1 MEFEQLVRRIEWLDS
16 QQRKDKE
23 SLDALGERLT
33 SIEAS
38 LNAVTQQLKTL
49 SKSVSDLS
57 ASNARLDQFDAI
69 FAKQRSDMNAA
80 LEDIEKKA
88 QRREREASKRHQAE
102 LEEINRTIAEVRAL
116 YDPTEIKKKLK
127 EKTAEEIRISQAIT
141 DLKSRMDEIVHAN
154 EEIQRA
160 QKAADEAR
168 RADLKRM
175 ADLQGDLIALRK
187 RIDEARE
194 KSQLNSDSLRNVE
207 NRMTELLAAEN
218 ERKQAQTL
226 FLEQQSLAQ
235 VERDRAWKEWRE
247 RYDSFKK
254 QADNLDAQVQALDEA
269 LRAAKRAQDT
279 YAELNTKL
287 ERRINEITEMQRLT
301 DERTRQEMVAF
312 KADDQ
317 KRWTSYTLS
326 QDETMRELRR
336 IVEKAEQRVTE
347 MDEAVQTLQD
357 QLHQTTDST
366 EKQLQELMNWAH
378 DWLTSYERIMGHGK
392 KAIKTSKSK

>member
-33 SIEAS
+33 SVETG
-38 LNAVTQQLKTL
+38 LNAVTQQLKAL

-80 LEDIEKKA
+80 LEDIEKKS
-88 QRREREASKRHQAE
+88 QRREREASKRHQTE

-127 EKTAEEIRISQAIT
+127 EKSAEEIRISQAIT
-141 DLKSRMDEIVHAN
+141 DLKSRMDEIVHVN

-160 QKAADEAR
+160 QKASDETR
-168 RADLKRM
+168 RTDLKRV

-194 KSQLNSDSLRNVE
+194 KSQLNADSLRNVE

-235 VERDRAWKEWRE
+235 IERDRAWKEWRE

-254 QADNLDAQVQALDEA
+254 QAEGLDTQVQALDEA

-317 KRWTSYTLS
+317 KRWTSYSLS

-336 IVEKAEQRVTE
+336 TVEKAEERVTA
-347 MDEAVQTLQD
+347 MDDAIQTLQD

-378 DWLTSYERIMGHGK
+378 DWLTSTERIMGQGK
-392 KAIKTSKSK
+392 TTKKKTK

>member
-33 SIEAS
+33 SVETT
-38 LNAVTQQLKTL
+38 LNALTQQLKTL

-69 FAKQRSDMNAA
+69 FAKQRTDMNTA
-80 LEDIEKKA
+80 LEEIEKKS
-88 QRREREASKRHQAE
+88 QRREREAAKRHQAE
-102 LEEINRTIAEVRAL
+102 LEEINRTITEMRAL

-127 EKTAEEIRISQAIT
+127 EKSAEEIRISQAIT
-141 DLKSRMDEIVHAN
+141 DLKSRADEIIHAN
-154 EEIQRA
+154 EEIQRT

-168 RADLKRM
+168 RTDLKRV
-175 ADLQGDLIALRK
+175 ADLQGDITSLRK
-187 RIDEARE
+187 RVDEARE
-194 KSQLNSDSLRNVE
+194 KSQLNADSLRNVE
-207 NRMTELLAAEN
+207 NRITELLAAEN

-254 QADNLDAQVQALDEA
+254 QADNLDTQVQALDEA

-287 ERRINEITEMQRLT
+287 ERRINEITEMQRLA
-301 DERTRQEMVAF
+301 DERARQEMVTF

-326 QDETMRELRR
+326 QDEAMRELRR
-336 IVEKAEQRVTE
+336 AVEKAEQRVTE
-347 MDEAVQTLQD
+347 MDDAVQTLQD

-378 DWLTSYERIMGHGK
+378 DWLTSTERIMGQGK
-392 KAIKTSKSK
+392 KTTKKAAK

>member
-33 SIEAS
+33 SIETT
-38 LNAVTQQLKTL
+38 LNALTQQLRTL
-49 SKSVSDLS
+49 SKSVSDVS
-57 ASNARLDQFDAI
+57 ASTARLDQFDAI
-69 FAKQRSDMNAA
+69 FAKQRTDMNTA
-80 LEDIEKKA
+80 LEEIEKKA

-102 LEEINRTIAEVRAL
+102 LEEINRTITEMRAL

-127 EKTAEEIRISQAIT
+127 EKSAEEIRISQAIT
-141 DLKSRMDEIVHAN
+141 DLKSRADEIVHAN

-168 RADLKRM
+168 RTDLKRV
-175 ADLQGDLIALRK
+175 ADLQGDITSLRK
-187 RIDEARE
+187 RVDEARE
-194 KSQLNSDSLRNVE
+194 KSQLNADSLRNVE
-207 NRMTELLAAEN
+207 NRITELLAAEN

-254 QADNLDAQVQALDEA
+254 QADNLDTQVQALDEA

-287 ERRINEITEMQRLT
+287 ERRINEITEMQRLA
-301 DERTRQEMVAF
+301 DERARQEMVTF

-326 QDETMRELRR
+326 QDEAMRELRR
-336 IVEKAEQRVTE
+336 AVEKAEQRVTE
-347 MDEAVQTLQD
+347 MDDAVQTLQD

-378 DWLTSYERIMGHGK
+378 DWLTSTERIMGQGK
-392 KAIKTSKSK
+392 KTTKKAAK

>member
-1 MEFEQLVRRIEWLDS
+1 MEFEQLVRRIEWLDG

-33 SIEAS
+33 GIETT
-38 LNAVTQQLKTL
+38 LNALTQQLKAL
-49 SKSVSDLS
+49 SKSVSDVS
-57 ASNARLDQFDAI
+57 ASTARLDQFDAI
-69 FAKQRSDMNAA
+69 FAKQRTDMNAA

-88 QRREREASKRHQAE
+88 QRREREATKRHQAE
-102 LEEINRTIAEVRAL
+102 LEEINRTISEVRTL
-116 YDPTEIKKKLK
+116 YDPSEIKKKLK
-127 EKTAEEIRISQAIT
+127 EKSAEEIRINQAIT
-141 DLKSRMDEIVHAN
+141 DLKFRIDEIVHAS

-160 QKAADEAR
+160 QKASDETR
-168 RADLKRM
+168 RTDLKRV
-175 ADLQGDLIALRK
+175 ADLQGDITALRK
-187 RIDEARE
+187 RVDEARE

-254 QADNLDAQVQALDEA
+254 QAEGLDAQVQALDEA

-287 ERRINEITEMQRLT
+287 ERRINEVTEMQRLT
-301 DERTRQEMVAF
+301 DERSRQEMVTF

-336 IVEKAEQRVTE
+336 AAEKAERRVAE
-347 MDEAVQTLQD
+347 MDDTIQTLQD

-378 DWLTSYERIMGHGK
+378 DWLTSTERIMGQGK
-392 KAIKTSKSK
+392 KTTKKSK

>member
-1 MEFEQLVRRIEWLDS
+1 MEFEQLVRRIEWIDS

-23 SLDALGERLT
+23 TLDALGERLT
-33 SIEAS
+33 GIEAS

-57 ASNARLDQFDAI
+57 VSNARLDQFDAI

-80 LEDIEKKA
+80 LEDIEKKS

-102 LEEINRTIAEVRAL
+102 LEEINRTIAEMRAL

-127 EKTAEEIRISQAIT
+127 EKSAEEIRINQAIT
-141 DLKSRMDEIVHAN
+141 DLKSRIDEIVQTN

-160 QKAADEAR
+160 QKAADETR
-168 RADLKRM
+168 RTDLKRI
-175 ADLQGDLIALRK
+175 ADLQGDITSLRK
-187 RIDEARE
+187 RVDEVRE

-207 NRMTELLAAEN
+207 NRITELLAAEN

-254 QADNLDAQVQALDEA
+254 QAEGLDAQVQALDEA

-279 YAELNTKL
+279 YAELNAKL

-301 DERTRQEMVAF
+301 DERMRQEMVAF

-336 IVEKAEQRVTE
+336 AVEKAEQRVAE
-347 MDEAVQTLQD
+347 MNDAVQTLQD

-378 DWLTSYERIMGHGK
+378 DWLTSTERIMNPGK
-392 KAIKTSKSK
+392 KTTKKSK

>member
-1 MEFEQLVRRIEWLDS
+1 MEFEQLVRRIEWLDG

-33 SIEAS
+33 GIETT
-38 LNAVTQQLKTL
+38 LNALTQQLKAL
-49 SKSVSDLS
+49 SKSVSDVS
-57 ASNARLDQFDAI
+57 ASTARLDQFDAI
-69 FAKQRSDMNAA
+69 FAKQRTDMNAA

-102 LEEINRTIAEVRAL
+102 LEEINRTIAEVRTL

-127 EKTAEEIRISQAIT
+127 EKSAEEIRINQAIT
-141 DLKSRMDEIVHAN
+141 DLKSRIDEIVHAS

-160 QKAADEAR
+160 QKASDETR
-168 RADLKRM
+168 RTDLKRV
-175 ADLQGDLIALRK
+175 ADLQGDITALRK
-187 RIDEARE
+187 RVDEARE

-254 QADNLDAQVQALDEA
+254 QAEGLDAQVQALDEA

-287 ERRINEITEMQRLT
+287 ERRINEVTEMQRLT
-301 DERTRQEMVAF
+301 DERSRQEMVTF

-336 IVEKAEQRVTE
+336 AVEKAEQRVTE
-347 MDEAVQTLQD
+347 MDDAVQTLQD

-378 DWLTSYERIMGHGK
+378 DWLTSTERIMGPGK
-392 KAIKTSKSK
+392 KTTKKSK